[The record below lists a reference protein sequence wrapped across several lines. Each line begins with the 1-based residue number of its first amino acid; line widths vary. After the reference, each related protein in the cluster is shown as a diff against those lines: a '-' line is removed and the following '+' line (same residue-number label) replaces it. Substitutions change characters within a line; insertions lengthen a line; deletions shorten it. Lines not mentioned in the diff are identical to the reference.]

1 MATYRKVY
9 IAVIC
14 EDDNEL
20 AEAQKIAQ
28 DLSGAFRL
36 SAKNL
41 IQAYPMIKK
50 NGTLIANSMRTI
62 AREGMSGIAKVIP
75 QLMRMK
81 K

>member
-20 AEAQKIAQ
+20 IEVQKVAQ
-28 DLSGAFRL
+28 DLSGTFRL
-36 SAKNL
+36 SAKDL
-41 IQAYPMIKK
+41 LQAYPMIKK
-50 NGTLIANSMRTI
+50 NGSLIAASMRTI

>member
-20 AEAQKIAQ
+20 IEVQKVAQ
-28 DLSGAFRL
+28 DLSGTFRL
-36 SAKNL
+36 SAKDL
-41 IQAYPMIKK
+41 LKAYPMIKK
-50 NGTLIANSMRTI
+50 NGALIASSMRTI